1 MHYRRLGETG
11 IKVSELGLGSWVTFG
26 DQVDEKLAK
35 QLIHA
40 AFDQGINFFDN
51 ADVYAEGQSEILM
64 GKAIK
69 DIPREE
75 LVISSKV
82 FFPSMKGI
90 NGRGLSRKHL
100 IESSHAS
107 LKRLGLEYLDI
118 YFCHRFDPDT
128 SVEEVVQSMD
138 ILIRQGKILYWGTS
152 EWEPYQVTQAI
163 LFARQANLIGPV
175 VEQPRYNMFMR
186 ERVEADLAPI
196 CKEFNIGLTTFSPL
210 FYGILTGKYNDG
222 IPQGSRLTLPDMA
235 RFKDRM
241 TPEVL
246 AKVRLLTPIAQE
258 LGLTTGQLAL
268 AWLLR
273 RKEVSSVITGASR
286 VEQLDENLLAAN
298 GVEKM
303 TNDVQEKIEKV
314 LANAPV

>member
-1 MHYRRLGETG
+1 
-11 IKVSELGLGSWVTFG
+11 
-26 DQVDEKLAK
+26 
-35 QLIHA
+35 
-40 AFDQGINFFDN
+40 
-51 ADVYAEGQSEILM
+51 
-64 GKAIK
+64 
-69 DIPREE
+69 
-75 LVISSKV
+75 
-82 FFPSMKGI
+82 
-90 NGRGLSRKHL
+90 
-100 IESSHAS
+100 
-107 LKRLGLEYLDI
+107 
-118 YFCHRFDPDT
+118 
-128 SVEEVVQSMD
+128 MD
-138 ILIRQGKILYWGTS
+138 
-152 EWEPYQVTQAI
+152 
-163 LFARQANLIGPV
+163 
-175 VEQPRYNMFMR
+175 
-186 ERVEADLAPI
+186 I